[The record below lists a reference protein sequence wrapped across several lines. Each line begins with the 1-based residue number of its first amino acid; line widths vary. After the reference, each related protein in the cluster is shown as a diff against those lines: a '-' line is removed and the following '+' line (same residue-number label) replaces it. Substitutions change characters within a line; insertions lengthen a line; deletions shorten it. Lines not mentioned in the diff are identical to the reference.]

1 MVMDMPTAERR
12 FKGERA
18 EQLPKAS
25 EFLDFEL
32 PANLEASEPPEAR
45 GLARD
50 EVRLMVSR
58 EDTDAVDHVQ
68 FRDLPGFL
76 EPGDLVVINTS
87 STRNAAVDGL
97 RQDGTPVVVHLS
109 TRVPSGSWVVE
120 IRQPAG
126 NATVPFMNAEIGDV
140 YRLPKDGQVRLLW
153 PYSPPSNG
161 SVRLW
166 IADVRMRGGVDEYL
180 TVHGRPIRYKYVDRD
195 WPSEYYQTVY
205 ADEMGSA
212 EMPSAGRGFTSDVL
226 DRLRVKGVE
235 IAPLILH
242 TGVASL
248 ESHEAPYEEYYRVPQ
263 STADAV
269 NAAHRRGARVI
280 AVGTTVV
287 RALETV
293 TDEAGL
299 TRSGEGW
306 TDLIIT
312 PDRGVRV
319 VDGLITGLHE
329 PEATHLLML
338 LSIAGPEHLRRA
350 YRAALDNGYL
360 WHEFGDLHLL
370 LK

>member
-1 MVMDMPTAERR
+1 
-12 FKGERA
+12 
-18 EQLPKAS
+18 
-25 EFLDFEL
+25 
-32 PANLEASEPPEAR
+32 
-45 GLARD
+45 
-50 EVRLMVSR
+50 MVSR
-58 EDTDAVDHVQ
+58 EGDTAIDHVQ
-68 FRDLPGFL
+68 FRDLPDFL
-76 EPGDLVVINTS
+76 RPGDLVVINTS
-87 STRNAAVDGL
+87 STRNAAVDAL

-120 IRQPAG
+120 IRQPVG
-126 NATVPFMNAEIGDV
+126 NATVPFTTAEIGDV
-140 YRLPKDGQVRLLW
+140 YKLPKDGQVRLLW

-166 IADVRMRGGVDEYL
+166 VAALTPPLLGAGGPSGSLDDYL
-180 TVHGRPIRYKYVDRD
+180 AVHGRPIRYKYVEQD

-212 EMPSAGRGFTSDVL
+212 EMPSAGRGFTTDVL
-226 DRLRVKGVE
+226 DRLRAKGIE

-248 ESHEAPYEEYYRVPQ
+248 ESHEAPYEEHYRVPQ
-263 STADAV
+263 STADAI
-269 NAAHRRGARVI
+269 NAAHRRGSRVI

-293 TDEAGL
+293 TDTEGITYA
-299 TRSGEGW
+299 GEGW
-306 TDLIIT
+306 TDIIIAPT
-312 PDRGVRV
+312 DPIAMSRSTSPSLSPPTGWRSRGEGSGIRS

-338 LSIAGPEHLRRA
+338 LSMASPNHLRRA

-360 WHEFGDLHLL
+360 WHEFGDLHLIL
-370 LK
+370 R